1 MDFKNKAT
9 KIELF
14 SFNSPQMRA
23 FHVTWFAFFLCF
35 FGWFGIVPLMKGDG
49 GVIATLGLN
58 PAQVG
63 NSIIAA
69 VSLTIIARLII
80 GPMCTRFGS
89 RKVYTALLVLGSL
102 PVMCIG
108 LVQTPAQFIIAR
120 VLIGTIGASF
130 VITQYHTSVMFA
142 PNVVGAA
149 NATTAGWGNLGGG
162 VTQAVMP
169 LLLAAALTFVP
180 AAMGWRVAMVVPG
193 LAMLITA
200 AAYWFLTQDAPEGNY
215 SELRARGDM
224 PPAAAARGTFM
235 EAIRDS
241 RVIALFFIYAAC
253 FGIELTINGTA
264 ALYFFNR
271 FDLNLAT
278 AGLVAGL
285 FGLMNIFARSMGG
298 LFSDFINRDGGL
310 KGRVQFLFVCLILE
324 GVALIFF
331 ANMGVLALAIPA
343 LILFSLFVQMSEG
356 ATFAIVPYINKRAMG
371 SVAGIVGAGGNFG
384 AMLAGFL
391 FRREADF
398 YGQSYLILGIL
409 VGVCAFMAF
418 MVRFSVSEEKAA
430 AEETAARLADS
441 GESVLT
447 GAH

>member
-35 FGWFGIVPLMKGDG
+35 FGWFGIVPLMKGEG

-58 PAQVG
+58 PTQVG

-200 AAYWFLTQDAPEGNY
+200 AAYWFLTHDAPEGNY

-224 PPAAAARGTFM
+224 PPAAAASGTFM

-278 AGLVAGL
+278 AGLVASL

-418 MVRFSVSEEKAA
+418 MVRFSVSEEKGA

>member
-1 MDFKNKAT
+1 MDFKSKAT
-9 KIELF
+9 KIDLF
-14 SFNSPQMRA
+14 SFKTPQMRA

-35 FGWFGIVPLMKGDG
+35 FGWFGIVPMMKGDN
-49 GVIATLGLN
+49 GVIATLGLS

-63 NSIIAA
+63 NSVIAA

-89 RKVYTALLVLGSL
+89 RKVYTFLLVLGSL
-102 PVMCIG
+102 PVMGIG
-108 LVQTPAQFIIAR
+108 LAQTPTQFILAR
-120 VLIGTIGASF
+120 VLIGTIGAAF

-169 LLLAAALTFVP
+169 LLLAATLTFVP

-215 SELRARGDM
+215 AELRARGEM
-224 PPAAAARGTFM
+224 PPASAARGTFM
-235 EAIRDS
+235 EAIKDS

-298 LFSDFINRDGGL
+298 LFSDFINRGGGL
-310 KGRVQFLFVCLILE
+310 RGRVQFLFICLLLE
-324 GVALIFF
+324 GVALVLF

-343 LILFSLFVQMSEG
+343 LIIFSLFVQMSEG
-356 ATFAIVPYINKRAMG
+356 ATFAIVPYVNKRAMG
-371 SVAGIVGAGGNFG
+371 AVAGIVGAGGNFG

-391 FRREADF
+391 FRREADMF
-398 YGQSYLILGIL
+398 GQSYMILGIL
-409 VGVCAFMAF
+409 VVVCAFMAF
-418 MVRFSVSEEKAA
+418 MVRFSESEEKAA
-430 AEETAARLADS
+430 AEETAARLSDS

-447 GAH
+447 GAR

>member
-1 MDFKNKAT
+1 MDFKSKAT
-9 KIELF
+9 KIDLF
-14 SFNSPQMRA
+14 SFKTPQMRA

-35 FGWFGIVPLMKGDG
+35 FGWFGIVPMMKGDN
-49 GVIATLGLN
+49 GVIATLGLS

-63 NSIIAA
+63 NSVIAA

-89 RKVYTALLVLGSL
+89 RKVYTFLLVLGSL
-102 PVMCIG
+102 PVMGVG
-108 LVQTPAQFIIAR
+108 LAQTPTQFILAR
-120 VLIGTIGASF
+120 VLIGTIGAAF

-169 LLLAAALTFVP
+169 LLLAATLTFVP

-215 SELRARGDM
+215 SELRARGEM
-224 PPAAAARGTFM
+224 PPASAARGTFM
-235 EAIRDS
+235 EAIKDS

-278 AGLVAGL
+278 AGLFAGI

-298 LFSDFINRDGGL
+298 LFSDFINRGGGL
-310 KGRVQFLFVCLILE
+310 KGRVQFLFICLLLE
-324 GVALIFF
+324 GVALVFF

-343 LILFSLFVQMSEG
+343 LIIFSLFVQMSEG
-356 ATFAIVPYINKRAMG
+356 ATFAIVPYVNKRAMG
-371 SVAGIVGAGGNFG
+371 AVAGIVGAGGNFG

-391 FRREADF
+391 FRREADMF
-398 YGQSYLILGIL
+398 GQSYMILGIL
-409 VGVCAFMAF
+409 VAVCAFMAF
-418 MVRFSVSEEKAA
+418 MVRFSESEEKAA
-430 AEETAARLADS
+430 AEETAARLSDS

>member
-108 LVQTPAQFIIAR
+108 LVQTPTQFIIAR

-180 AAMGWRVAMVVPG
+180 ATMGWRVAMVVPG

-271 FDLNLAT
+271 FDVNLAT
-278 AGLVAGL
+278 AGLVASL

-298 LFSDFINRDGGL
+298 IFSDFINRDGGL
-310 KGRVQFLFVCLILE
+310 KGRVQFLFVCLVLE
-324 GVALIFF
+324 GIALIFF

-356 ATFAIVPYINKRAMG
+356 ATFAIVPYVNKRAMG

-391 FRREADF
+391 FRREAVL